1 MPPLFDVPA
10 AHTIQQVLE
19 DIHRRVDEALTIHK
33 CYHYGFNV
41 LVIQMRLA
49 FKLGWQ
55 ILAAPA
61 VCFLWVA

>member
-1 MPPLFDVPA
+1 MPPLFNVPA
-10 AHTIQQVLE
+10 AHTLQQVLE

-49 FKLGWQ
+49 F
-55 ILAAPA
+55 
-61 VCFLWVA
+61 